1 MGRIGKVVRLDNDIA
16 IISLM
21 MNDSCGECNSCSHGS
36 NDSVHD
42 IEAINNVGAVV
53 GDKVEF
59 DMEITSLLKA
69 AFIAYT
75 IPLITMV
82 GSIALSIFFLKSN
95 GYEKNVEL
103 YATIIGFTVL
113 FLTLLSIRL
122 FDKKI
127 RDSKKFMPN
136 IIKIVEKYNKEV
148 FIDDYKKM

>member
-1 MGRIGKVVRLDNDIA
+1 MGRIGKIVKIDNDIA
-16 IISLM
+16 IISLT

-42 IEAINNVGAVV
+42 IEAINNVGAAM

-59 DMEITSLLKA
+59 DMEIPSLLKA

-82 GSIALSIFFLKSN
+82 GSIALSVFLLKNN

-103 YATIIGFTVL
+103 YATIIGFVVL
-113 FLTLLSIRL
+113 VLTLLSIRL
-122 FDKKI
+122 FDNKI
-127 RDSKKFMPN
+127 KDSKKFMPN
-136 IIKIVEKYNKEV
+136 IIKVIERCNKEV
-148 FIDDYKKM
+148 YINDYKKM